1 MSTERKALARAIH
14 KAGTVD
20 PDSLAEYLI
29 REGWAKR
36 REASGGGLV
45 STIGAVNIV
54 QDATL
59 QPLMAQVSML
69 RDRQGTDRR
78 LI

>member
-1 MSTERKALARAIH
+1 MSMERRDLARAIH
-14 KAGTVD
+14 KAGTSD

-29 REGWAKR
+29 REGWGKR
-36 REASGGGLV
+36 REAVAGGLV
-45 STIGAVNIV
+45 STMNIV
-54 QDATL
+54 QDVTL

-69 RDRQGTDRR
+69 RDRQGIDRR